1 MYRASLTLSAQF
13 EEPDIE
19 ILSGALYD
27 ISDAVV
33 AFREGNEPTGD
44 WIVEWIMP
52 QQPDASDL
60 TARVSLVTTIEG
72 LTGFSIT
79 AQDWQIAAVANENW
93 LEKSYKGFPPFS
105 VGPFFIHGSH
115 YDGAV
120 PDEAHTLQIDAATAF
135 GSGEHETTKGCLQ
148 GLLELDSQGVCPW
161 NVLDMG
167 TGSGILAI
175 AAYHLWKT
183 PIFASD
189 IEEEAIRVT
198 RRHLAANGVSEDPA
212 GITCAAGDGFAA
224 PGVKERA
231 PFDLIMANILAGPLI
246 EMSQDLCGALD
257 ENGFVILSGMLTE
270 QSDHV
275 LSAYEAHD
283 LALKHRYDI
292 GEWSTLVLQKTA

>member
-1 MYRASLTLSAQF
+1 MYRATLILSADF

-19 ILSGALYD
+19 VLSGSLYD
-27 ISDAVV
+27 ISEAVV
-33 AFREGNEPTGD
+33 ALREGNQPSGD
-44 WIVEWIMP
+44 WKVEWIMSH
-52 QQPDASDL
+52 QPDPADL
-60 TARVSLVTTIEG
+60 TARVSLVTAIEG
-72 LTGFSIT
+72 LSGLSIT
-79 AQDWQIAAVANENW
+79 ADDWEIAEIANENW
-93 LEKSYKGFPPFS
+93 LEKSYEGFPPFS
-105 VGPFFIHGSH
+105 VGPFYIYGSH
-115 YDGAV
+115 YEGRI
-120 PDEAHTLQIDAATAF
+120 PQEAHLLQIDAATAF

-148 GLLELDSQGVCPW
+148 GMLELDGQGICPW

-175 AAYHLWKT
+175 AAWRLWKT

-198 RRHLAANGVSEDPA
+198 RRHLEANDVQEDPA

-231 PFDLIMANILAGPLI
+231 PFDLIIANILAGPLI
-246 EMSQDLCGALD
+246 EMSNDLCGALD

-292 GEWSTLVLQKTA
+292 GEWSTLVLQKIG